1 MKGKNAVILHN
12 QVAADSPKDELDVL
26 VQVEA
31 IGRSLTEL
39 GYRPVIVPFSL
50 DVDKALRAVR
60 KAAPLFVFNLVES
73 VAGDGRLVHMAP
85 ALLDHL
91 RLRYTGSGQEAVFVT
106 SNKVLGK
113 RLFQQAGIP
122 TPPWIEGGSPPG
134 ASTAAAPALEDSA
147 GTYLL
152 KSDWEHASNW
162 FDDGSVVKVGS
173 AGELR
178 AALEKRNSGG
188 GGPVGAGRNGPVG
201 AGRSGRF
208 FAERY
213 IEGREFNQA
222 LLSGEFLPLAE
233 MRFVEYPEDKL
244 RIVDFRAK
252 WEEDSF
258 EYTHTRRSFDFAA
271 ADQPLLEELRAVSR
285 RCWDHFGLSG
295 YARVDF
301 RVDGDNRPWVL
312 EINTNPCLAPDSGFF
327 AAAERG
333 GLSYTSMV
341 ERIVDDCLSR

>member
-12 QVAADSPKDELDVL
+12 QVGADSPKDELDVL

-31 IGRSLTEL
+31 IKRSLAEL

-50 DVDKALRAVR
+50 DVDKALRAMR
-60 KAAPLFVFNLVES
+60 QAAPLFVFNLVES

-85 ALLDHL
+85 GLLDHM
-91 RLRYTGSGQEAVFVT
+91 RLRYTGSGQEAMFVT
-106 SNKVLGK
+106 SNKVLAK

-122 TPPWIEGGSPPG
+122 TPPWLERGSLPDAG
-134 ASTAAAPALEDSA
+134 DAAASAPEASA

-152 KSDWEHASNW
+152 KSEWEHASNW
-162 FDDGSVVKVGS
+162 FDDRSIVKAGS

-178 AALEKRNSGG
+178 AALENRNSGG
-188 GGPVGAGRNGPVG
+188 GG
-201 AGRSGRF
+201 GRF

-222 LLSGEFLPLAE
+222 LLAGEFLPAAE

-258 EYTHTRRSFDFAA
+258 EYTHTRRTFDFAV
-271 ADQPLLEELRAVSR
+271 ADRPLLEELRAVSR
-285 RCWDHFGLSG
+285 RCWDHFGLGG

-312 EINTNPCLAPDSGFF
+312 EINTNPCLSPDSGFF

-333 GLSYTSMV
+333 GLSYTRMV